1 MKNSKDFFADSWHL
15 TRKIYHAETL
25 YAQGEGKAVF
35 MPGESDNKLIYNESG
50 FIILAENQKQLPFH
64 RSFLYEF
71 EQEKITVFFN
81 DGMDKGKLY
90 QQYIYDKEKQ
100 LIQSVCEHL
109 CVADGYDG
117 KYFLTDGNSFRLETR
132 IQGPKKNMFIHTLFR
147 RI

>member
-1 MKNSKDFFADSWHL
+1 MKNSKDFFAGNWHF

-25 YAQGEGKAVF
+25 YAQGEGEAVF
-35 MPGESDNKLIYNESG
+35 MPDESDNKLIYNESG

-117 KYFLTDGNSFRLETR
+117 KYFLTDKNSFRLETR